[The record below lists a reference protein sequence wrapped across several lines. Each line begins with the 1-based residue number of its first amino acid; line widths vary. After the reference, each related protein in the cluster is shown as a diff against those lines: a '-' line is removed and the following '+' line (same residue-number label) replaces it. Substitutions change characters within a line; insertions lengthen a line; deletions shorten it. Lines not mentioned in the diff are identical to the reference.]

1 MDHGSQHDDQTRH
14 EHGHTH
20 EPRHGTIRHNHDD
33 DGVDRRGFL
42 RCMAWAGTGM
52 LWTVSGGIP
61 VSAALA
67 CTPGVGASAAKSD
80 LFFVQISDSHIGFDK
95 AANHDVTATL
105 QEAVRRIATLPTE
118 PAFLIHTGDVSQLS
132 KAEEFDTAHQVIAGA
147 RTSSGQ
153 VFYVPGEHDVLDGTG
168 AAYRQRFAGSGARG
182 SGWYSFDHS
191 GVHFVAL
198 VNVMDLRPGG
208 MGRLGP
214 AQLEW
219 LRRDLAGLAAS
230 TPVVVFAHVPL
241 WSVYPEWGWGTDD
254 GEQALALLRRFGS
267 LTVLNGHIHQV
278 MQKVEGN
285 ATFHTAMSTA
295 FPQPMP
301 GTAQAPGP
309 MTVEATRLR
318 DLLGLRTVSFVRG
331 QRQLAVVDST
341 LSGVPLATAQAEW
354 HPAAAAGDAAAAGA
368 GASAGPQAPGTIA
381 IANFTFSPATETV
394 AAGATVT
401 FVNRDDTA
409 HRIASADGAF
419 KPSSALDSGQTFSV
433 RLGRAG
439 TYPYFCTIHPQ
450 MQGKI
455 VVR

>member
-1 MDHGSQHDDQTRH
+1 MHDTLGHDH
-14 EHGHTH
+14 
-20 EPRHGTIRHNHDD
+20 HDD

-52 LWTVSGGIP
+52 LWTVSGGVLASQALGCEP
-61 VSAALA
+61 AAGRA
-67 CTPGVGASAAKSD
+67 VAGSD

-95 AANHDVTATL
+95 AANHDVTGTL
-105 QEAVRRIATLPTE
+105 REAVRRIDTLPTL
-118 PAFLIHTGDVSQLS
+118 PAFILHTGDVSQLS
-132 KAEEFDTAHQVIAGA
+132 KPDEFETARQVIAGA
-147 RTSSGQ
+147 RTRTGQ
-153 VFYVPGEHDVLDGTG
+153 VFYTPGEHDVLDGTG
-168 AAYRQRFAGSGARG
+168 AAYRDRFGGRGARG
-182 SGWYSFDHS
+182 AGWYSFDHS

-208 MGRLGP
+208 LGRLGP
-214 AQLEW
+214 EQLEW
-219 LRRDLAGLAAS
+219 LRRDVAGLTAS
-230 TPVVVFAHVPL
+230 TPIVVFAHVPL
-241 WSVYPEWGWGTDD
+241 WSLYPEWGWGTED

-309 MTVEATRLR
+309 MTVEATKLR
-318 DLLGLRTVSFVRG
+318 DLLGLRTISFVRG
-331 QRQLAVVDST
+331 QRHLAVVDST

-354 HPAAAAGDAAAAGA
+354 RPAAGA
-368 GASAGPQAPGTIA
+368 AAPAPAAGTLPPRTVA
-381 IANFTFSPATETV
+381 IANFTFSPAALTV
-394 AAGATVT
+394 AAGDVVT
-401 FVNRDDTA
+401 FVNHDDTA
-409 HRIASADGAF
+409 HRIAAADGGFA
-419 KPSSALDSGQTFSV
+419 PSKALDSGERFTV
-433 RLGRAG
+433 RLTRPG

-450 MQGKI
+450 MQGRI

>member
-1 MDHGSQHDDQTRH
+1 MGDPIRHDHR
-14 EHGHTH
+14 
-20 EPRHGTIRHNHDD
+20 TIRDGDD
-33 DGVDRRGFL
+33 SMSHENDEDGVDRRGFL

-52 LWTVSGGIP
+52 LWTVSGGVPI
-61 VSAALA
+61 SQALGREPPA
-67 CTPGVGASAAKSD
+67 GSGVARSD
-80 LFFVQISDSHIGFDK
+80 LFFVQISDSHIGFDS

-105 QEAVRRIATLPTE
+105 REAVRRIDTLPAE
-118 PAFLIHTGDVSQLS
+118 PAFIIHTGDVSQLS
-132 KAEEFDTAHQVIAGA
+132 KADEFETARQIVGAA
-147 RTSSGQ
+147 RTRTRQ

-168 AAYRQRFAGSGARG
+168 AAYRERFGGRDGAIGATARG
-182 SGWYSFDHS
+182 AGWYSLDHS

-208 MGRLGP
+208 LGRLGSE
-214 AQLEW
+214 QIEW
-219 LRRDLAGLAAS
+219 LRRDVAGLSAS
-230 TPVVVFAHVPL
+230 TPIVVFAHVPL

-285 ATFHTAMSTA
+285 ATFHTALSTA

-301 GTAQAPGP
+301 GTAPAPGP

-331 QRQLAVVDST
+331 QRHLAVVDET
-341 LSGVPLATAQAEW
+341 LSHVPLARAQAEW
-354 HPAAAAGDAAAAGA
+354 RPAAGA
-368 GASAGPQAPGTIA
+368 SPSVATGALPPGTIA
-381 IANFTFSPATETV
+381 IANFTFSPAVLTTASGSTV
-394 AAGATVT
+394 A

-409 HRIASADGAF
+409 HRIASADHAF
-419 KPSSALDSGQTFSV
+419 APSPPLDTGQTFIV
-433 RLGRAG
+433 CLPRPG

-455 VVR
+455 VAT